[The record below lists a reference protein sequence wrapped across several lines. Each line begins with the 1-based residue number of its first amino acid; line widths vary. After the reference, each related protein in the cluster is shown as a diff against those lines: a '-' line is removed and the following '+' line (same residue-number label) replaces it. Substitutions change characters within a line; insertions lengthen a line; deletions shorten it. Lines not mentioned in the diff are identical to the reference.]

1 MEIAVTLACALIA
14 LFESFAVADFVR
26 AVLRVDREN
35 SENSEN
41 AERRKFPIKI
51 IVLSLPLAVAGL
63 ICGAYGVHPSVI
75 CGFSVIYL
83 FLVIGRRSKKKII
96 QRIIASVSA
105 VGIAFGAFF
114 SARELLS
121 TALMLDYFD
130 KPEDTMKIPQK
141 LIEASLLWLFF
152 DMLKKFFDRDKVR
165 FRRRNWIQII
175 VIFGC
180 SILAMCALDLWAR
193 TDHAAAA
200 VIVFFTDVLIM
211 LSAIT
216 SYYMILSLGNYH
228 RESEELR
235 LFKQQQEFRLESN
248 ESVKRQYEET
258 RRIRH
263 DLKQVYAVLST
274 LLSENKVAEAEEYL
288 SRNYSEIES
297 MEILIDVGNDF
308 INAILSSK
316 LNRAKA
322 LGITV
327 RCCVDRSLKFDE
339 ADMCVLLGNML
350 DNAIEACDKCAQP
363 RYVELSIISRGEQY
377 LIEVANSVPDNVLG
391 ENAALETTK
400 RNADLHGFGTK
411 SIRQIAEKYDGN
423 VRYFQEGDIFT
434 CEVLLTAD
442 EAE

>member
-1 MEIAVTLACALIA
+1 MKIVITLVCALIA
-14 LFESFAVADFVR
+14 LFESYIVIDFIR
-26 AVLRVDREN
+26 AVLQTDRDN
-35 SENSEN
+35 SV
-41 AERRKFPIKI
+41 RGKI
-51 IVLSLPLAVAGL
+51 SAKKTALSLPLAIAGL
-63 ICGAYGVHPSVI
+63 ICDLYNVHATII

-83 FLVIGRRSKKKII
+83 FLVIGRHSPKKII
-96 QRIIASVSA
+96 PRLIASVSA
-105 VGIAFGAFF
+105 VAIAFGAFF
-114 SARELLS
+114 AARGLLS
-121 TALMLDYFD
+121 TALMLEYND
-130 KPEDTMKIPQK
+130 KPEDVMTIPQK

-165 FRRRNWIQII
+165 FRRRNWAQII
-175 VIFGC
+175 VVFGC
-180 SILAMCALDLWAR
+180 AVLAMCVLGLWAR
-193 TDHAAAA
+193 TNNAASL
-200 VIVFFTDVLIM
+200 IVFFADVLIM

-235 LFKQQQEFRLESN
+235 LFRQQQEFRLESN

-274 LLSENKVAEAEEYL
+274 LLSENKVSEAEEYL
-288 SRNYSEIES
+288 SRNYSEIEG

-316 LNRAKA
+316 LNRARA
-322 LGITV
+322 LGIAV
-327 RCCVDRSLKFDE
+327 RCCVDKSLCFDE

-350 DNAIEACDKCAQP
+350 DNAIEACEKCAQP
-363 RYVELSIISRGEQY
+363 RYVELSIMSRGEQF
-377 LIEVANSVPDNVLG
+377 LIEVANSAPKNVLG
-391 ENAALETTK
+391 ENAALQTTK
-400 RNADLHGFGTK
+400 PNAELHGFGTK

-442 EAE
+442 EVE

>member
-1 MEIAVTLACALIA
+1 MKIVITLVCALIA
-14 LFESFAVADFVR
+14 LFESYIVIDFVR
-26 AVLRVDREN
+26 AVLQIDRDN
-35 SENSEN
+35 S
-41 AERRKFPIKI
+41 ARGKI
-51 IVLSLPLAVAGL
+51 SVKIAALSLPLAIAGL
-63 ICGAYGVHPSVI
+63 ICELYNVHATII

-83 FLVIGRRSKKKII
+83 FLVIGRKSTKKII
-96 QRIIASVSA
+96 PRLIASVSA
-105 VGIAFGAFF
+105 VAIAFGAFF

-121 TALMLDYFD
+121 TALMLEYND
-130 KPEDTMKIPQK
+130 KPEDVMIIPQK

-165 FRRRNWIQII
+165 FRRRNWAQII
-175 VIFGC
+175 VVFGC
-180 SILAMCALDLWAR
+180 AVLAMCVLGLWAR
-193 TDHAAAA
+193 TDDAASL
-200 VIVFFTDVLIM
+200 IVFFADVLIM
-211 LSAIT
+211 FSAIT

-235 LFKQQQEFRLESN
+235 LFRQRQEFRLESN

-288 SRNYSEIES
+288 SRNYSEIEG

-327 RCCVDRSLKFDE
+327 RCCVDKSLKLDE

-350 DNAIEACDKCAQP
+350 DNAIEACEKCAQP

-377 LIEVANSVPDNVLG
+377 LIEVANSAPGNVLG

-400 RNADLHGFGTK
+400 PNAELHGFGTK

-434 CEVLLTAD
+434 CEVLLTAED
-442 EAE
+442 

>member
-1 MEIAVTLACALIA
+1 MEIIIILASALIS
-14 LFESFAVADFVR
+14 LFESYFAIEFISSVLKINYDNFEPEKFIFKKEITISSIPLAIAGAFR
-26 AVLRVDREN
+26 GEFRLYSAVLC
-35 SENSEN
+35 
-41 AERRKFPIKI
+41 A
-51 IVLSLPLAVAGL
+51 
-63 ICGAYGVHPSVI
+63 
-75 CGFSVIYL
+75 FSMIYL
-83 FLVIGRRSKKKII
+83 LVITRNNSAKLSK
-96 QRIIASVSA
+96 RIAAIAGVITVS
-105 VGIAFGAFF
+105 FGAFF
-114 SARELLS
+114 AARELLS
-121 TALMLDYFD
+121 TALMLDFQD
-130 KPEDTMKIPQK
+130 EIEDVMRLPQR
-141 LIEASLLWLFF
+141 LIEAALLWLFF

-165 FRRRNWIQII
+165 FRRRNWVQII

-180 SILAMCALDLWAR
+180 AVLAMCVLNLWAR
-193 TDHAAAA
+193 TDAAASL
-200 VIVFFTDVLIM
+200 IVFFAEVLIM

-216 SYYMILSLGNYH
+216 SYYMILSLGNFS

-235 LFKQQQEFRLESN
+235 LFKQQQEFRLQSN
-248 ESVKRQYEET
+248 ENVKQQYEET

-350 DNAIEACDKCAQP
+350 DNAIEACEKCAAP
-363 RYVELSIISRGEQY
+363 RFVELNIASREEQF
-377 LIEVANSVPDNVLG
+377 LIEVANSVSENVLG
-391 ENAALETTK
+391 ENAVLSTTK
-400 RNADLHGFGTK
+400 PNAELHGFGTK

-434 CEVLLTAD
+434 CEVLLTA
-442 EAE
+442 E

>member
-1 MEIAVTLACALIA
+1 MNIAVTLVTALTALI
-14 LFESFAVADFVR
+14 ESVSVVGFVS
-26 AVLRVDREN
+26 AVLCIDRDDPGN
-35 SENSEN
+35 F
-41 AERRKFPIKI
+41 ERGKFPKKI
-51 IVLSLPLAVAGL
+51 IALSLPLAIAGL
-63 ICGAYGVHPSVI
+63 ICGAYDVHPSII

-83 FLVIGRRSKKKII
+83 FLVIGQRSKKGII

-105 VGIAFGAFF
+105 VGIALGAFF
-114 SARELLS
+114 SARELLY
-121 TALMLDYFD
+121 TALMLEYSD
-130 KPEDTMKIPQK
+130 KPDDITRIPQK
-141 LIEASLLWLFF
+141 LIEALLLWLFF

-180 SILAMCALDLWAR
+180 SILAMCALNQYAR
-193 TDHAAAA
+193 TEPVAALIA
-200 VIVFFTDVLIM
+200 FFADVLIM
-211 LSAIT
+211 LSAVT

-235 LFKQQQEFRLESN
+235 LSKQQQEFRLESN
-248 ESVKRQYEET
+248 ENVRRQYEET

-288 SRNYSEIES
+288 SRNYSAIES

-350 DNAIEACDKCAQP
+350 DNAIEACEKCAPP

-377 LIEVANSVPDNVLG
+377 MIEVANSVPDNVLG

-400 RNADLHGFGTK
+400 RNAEL
-411 SIRQIAEKYDGN
+411 
-423 VRYFQEGDIFT
+423 
-434 CEVLLTAD
+434 D
-442 EAE
+442 ERILCDV

>member
-1 MEIAVTLACALIA
+1 MNIAVTLVTALTALI
-14 LFESFAVADFVR
+14 ESVSVVGFVI
-26 AVLRVDREN
+26 AVLCIDRDDPGN
-35 SENSEN
+35 F
-41 AERRKFPIKI
+41 ERGKFPKKI
-51 IVLSLPLAVAGL
+51 IALSLPLAIAGL
-63 ICGAYGVHPSVI
+63 ICGAYDVHPSII

-83 FLVIGRRSKKKII
+83 FLVIGQRSKKGII

-105 VGIAFGAFF
+105 VGIALGAFF
-114 SARELLS
+114 SARELLY
-121 TALMLDYFD
+121 TALMLEYSD
-130 KPEDTMKIPQK
+130 KPDDITRIPQK
-141 LIEASLLWLFF
+141 LIEALLLWLFF

-180 SILAMCALDLWAR
+180 SILAMCALNQYAR
-193 TDHAAAA
+193 TEPVAALIA
-200 VIVFFTDVLIM
+200 FFADVLIM
-211 LSAIT
+211 LSAVT

-235 LFKQQQEFRLESN
+235 LSKQQQEFRLESN
-248 ESVKRQYEET
+248 ENVRRQYEET

-339 ADMCVLLGNML
+339 TDMCVLLGNML
-350 DNAIEACDKCAQP
+350 DNAIEACEKCAPP

-377 LIEVANSVPDNVLG
+377 MIEVANSVPDNVLG

-400 RNADLHGFGTK
+400 RNAELHGFGTK

-434 CEVLLTAD
+434 CEVLLTAG

>member
-1 MEIAVTLACALIA
+1 MEITVKIACALIA
-14 LFESFAVADFVR
+14 LFESYAVANFVR
-26 AVLRVDREN
+26 VVLRVDIERER
-35 SENSEN
+35 S
-41 AERRKFPIKI
+41 PIKTI
-51 IVLSLPLAVAGL
+51 MPSLPLAIAGL
-63 ICGAYGVHPSVI
+63 ICGAYDAHPAVI

-83 FLVIGRRSKKKII
+83 FLVIGRKSKKKII
-96 QRIIASVSA
+96 PRLIASVSA
-105 VGIAFGAFF
+105 VAIAFGAFF

-121 TALMLDYFD
+121 TSLMLDLYD
-130 KPEDTMKIPQK
+130 KPEAIMEIPQK
-141 LIEASLLWLFF
+141 LIEALLLWLFF
-152 DMLKKFFDRDKVR
+152 DMLMKFFDRDKVR

-180 SILAMCALDLWAR
+180 SILAMSVLNLLAR
-193 TDHAAAA
+193 AESAASM
-200 VIVFFTDVLIM
+200 IVFLADVLIM

-274 LLSENKVAEAEEYL
+274 LLSENKVAESEEYL

-350 DNAIEACDKCAQP
+350 DNAIEACERCAQP

-400 RNADLHGFGTK
+400 RNAELHGFGTK

-442 EAE
+442 DVG

>member
-1 MEIAVTLACALIA
+1 MNIAVTLVTALTALI
-14 LFESFAVADFVR
+14 ESVSVVGFVS
-26 AVLRVDREN
+26 AVLCIDRDDPGN
-35 SENSEN
+35 F
-41 AERRKFPIKI
+41 ERGIFSKKI
-51 IVLSLPLAVAGL
+51 IALSLPLAIAGL
-63 ICGAYGVHPSVI
+63 ICGAYDVHPSII

-83 FLVIGRRSKKKII
+83 FLVIGQRSKKGII

-105 VGIAFGAFF
+105 VGIALGAFF
-114 SARELLS
+114 SARELLY
-121 TALMLDYFD
+121 TALMLEYSD
-130 KPEDTMKIPQK
+130 KPDDITRIPQK
-141 LIEASLLWLFF
+141 LIEALLLWLFF

-180 SILAMCALDLWAR
+180 SILAMCALNQYAR
-193 TDHAAAA
+193 TEPVAALIA
-200 VIVFFTDVLIM
+200 FFADVLIM
-211 LSAIT
+211 LSAVT

-235 LFKQQQEFRLESN
+235 LSKQQQEFRLESN
-248 ESVKRQYEET
+248 ENVRRQYEET

-350 DNAIEACDKCAQP
+350 DNAIEACEKCAPP

-377 LIEVANSVPDNVLG
+377 MIEVANSVPDNVLG

-400 RNADLHGFGTK
+400 RNAELHGFGTK

-434 CEVLLTAD
+434 CEVLLTAG